1 MVTKARELI
10 DITDLEY
17 FVGLER
23 KYFCF
28 ETSDDLIRERCEKD
42 FLEASNYSKKKMHEI
57 SLTFNKFIT
66 FDLEGVIKIRMLI
79 PLEYL
84 REKDGYTY
92 CAIETPEAKEKPF
105 LSKYL
110 NNATLKSIDY
120 NYGRNET
127 IYNDMASVLD
137 EIRKKFPNT
146 LYYGTNMDFTEDFF
160 ESFYKKHIEK
170 LVIDLANT
178 HFEEVEVKKYG
189 NSYSILYRDLAAF
202 KNQNP
207 NYNEFDISESI
218 RHIFTKVSLPFE
230 FENLE
235 VDNTRFSETDSL
247 FNYKLSALILED
259 EVFEDYNISEEGIS
273 EDEFD
278 RRFLYMRSVIDFID
292 DITSIP
298 DEEFTF
304 EMARNMCNYYRV
316 GNKIYERTKALPQML
331 ESTIFLKYFLKHYIA
346 LFLFYKNYFII
357 KREVEKQK
365 SNM

>member
-57 SLTFNKFIT
+57 SLKFNKFIT

-127 IYNDMASVLD
+127 TYNDMASVLD

-146 LYYGTNMDFTEDFF
+146 LYYGTNIDFTEDFF

-178 HFEEVEVKKYG
+178 HFEEVEVKKV
-189 NSYSILYRDLAAF
+189 
-202 KNQNP
+202 K
-207 NYNEFDISESI
+207 
-218 RHIFTKVSLPFE
+218 K
-230 FENLE
+230 
-235 VDNTRFSETDSL
+235 
-247 FNYKLSALILED
+247 
-259 EVFEDYNISEEGIS
+259 
-273 EDEFD
+273 
-278 RRFLYMRSVIDFID
+278 
-292 DITSIP
+292 
-298 DEEFTF
+298 
-304 EMARNMCNYYRV
+304 
-316 GNKIYERTKALPQML
+316 
-331 ESTIFLKYFLKHYIA
+331 
-346 LFLFYKNYFII
+346 
-357 KREVEKQK
+357 
-365 SNM
+365 